1 MNKTSRLYRNNVFCL
16 LYEDRKNLLSL
27 YNAVNKTNYA
37 DENELTIVT
46 LDMAFCV
53 KMKNDAAFVIDG
65 RLSLYEQQ
73 STVNPNMPLRDL
85 YYVAEELKSLL
96 PLTELYRRKPV
107 KIPLPKFV
115 TFYNGE
121 TEQPA
126 ITELRLSDLY
136 EQKTE
141 NPELELVV
149 QQINISEGYNED
161 ILKQCESLMGY
172 MRFVNKVRGKKAAG
186 MVTRD
191 AVTEAVDEC
200 IREDIL
206 ADFFR
211 EHKSEVIDMGIYEFD
226 EEAYERIRRE
236 ECEQEGLEKGLARGL
251 AQGLAQGLEKG
262 LAQGLEKGL
271 AQGLEEGRTQ
281 GLEEGRAQGLAEGL
295 AQGKGEDILELLED
309 LGTVP
314 EELRGEILQQRDPA
328 ILKKWHKLSARVNS
342 VEEFVKNLPQHS
354 T

>member
-1 MNKTSRLYRNNVFCL
+1 MRNTSRLYRNNVFCL

-27 YNAVNKTNYA
+27 YNAVNQTNYH

-73 STVNPNMPLRDL
+73 STVNPNMPLRHL
-85 YYVAEELKSLL
+85 YYVAEELKSLI
-96 PLTELYRRKPV
+96 PLAELYRRTPV

-121 TEQPA
+121 KEQPA
-126 ITELRLSDLY
+126 ITELRLSSLY
-136 EQKTE
+136 EQKAE
-141 NPELELVV
+141 NPELELIVR
-149 QQINISEGYNED
+149 QININEGYNED
-161 ILKQCESLMGY
+161 ILRQCESLMGY
-172 MRFVNKVRGKKAAG
+172 TYFVNKVRGKKAAG

-200 IREDIL
+200 IREDVL

-226 EEAYERIRRE
+226 EKAYERILRE
-236 ECEQEGLEKGLARGL
+236 ESEQDGWEKGLEKGLA
-251 AQGLAQGLEKG
+251 
-262 LAQGLEKGL
+262 
-271 AQGLEEGRTQ
+271 EGRT
-281 GLEEGRAQGLAEGL
+281 QGLAEGL
-295 AQGKGEDILELLED
+295 AQGKAESILELLEE

-314 EELRGEILQQRDPA
+314 EELHKNILQQRDPG

-342 VEEFVKNLPQHS
+342 VEEFVKSLAQCN

>member
-1 MNKTSRLYRNNVFCL
+1 MRNTSRLYKNNVFCL

-27 YNAVNKTNYA
+27 YNAVNQTNYR
-37 DENELTIVT
+37 DENDLTIVT

-53 KMKNDAAFVIDG
+53 KMKNDAACVIDG

-73 STVNPNMPLRDL
+73 STVNPNMPLRHL
-85 YYVAEELKSLL
+85 YYVAEELKTLI

-121 TEQPA
+121 ADQPA

-136 EQKTE
+136 EQKAE

-149 QQINISEGYNED
+149 RQININEGYNED
-161 ILKQCESLMGY
+161 ILRQCESLTGY
-172 MRFVNKVRGKKAAG
+172 MCFVNKVRGKKAAG

-200 IREDIL
+200 IQEDVL

-236 ECEQEGLEKGLARGL
+236 ECEKEGLEKGLKEGL
-251 AQGLAQGLEKG
+251 EKGLKEGLEKGLKDGLEKGLKDGLEKG
-262 LAQGLEKGL
+262 LAQGK
-271 AQGLEEGRTQ
+271 
-281 GLEEGRAQGLAEGL
+281 AES
-295 AQGKGEDILELLED
+295 ILELLED
-309 LGTVP
+309 LGDIP
-314 EELRGEILQQRDPA
+314 EELRLKITTQKDLD
-328 ILKKWHKLSARVNS
+328 ILKRWLKLAAKASS
-342 VEEFVKNLPQHS
+342 VEEFMEIFGEYESFSVNS
-354 T
+354 Y